1 MRDEELRE
9 FSVLCPAGFE
19 QVLADELKVLG
30 CKRVRPL
37 RGSVAFFGALRD
49 GYRVCLWSRL
59 ASRVVLV
66 AERLAC
72 DSVEDLYAECLG
84 VRWEEHIGEGATIA
98 VETRGGSRRIRDLR
112 FCSLKVKD
120 AVCDRLREV
129 RGSRPSVDAD
139 RPDVLVAV
147 TVREGKATLGIDLGG
162 SSLIDHG
169 YRVPARDRSVAG
181 RSSFV
186 REDMAALL
194 LALGG
199 WQKLCRRSDRARLFD
214 PLGTS
219 PALAVEAACVACDR
233 APRLSKRRWG
243 FTGWAGHDAE
253 AWAEVLR
260 EAESRFEEGRRSG
273 GLVTV
278 AALDAGVRKEI
289 SEMAARTGVSGAL
302 SVRPRSL
309 TEADLG
315 AARVP
320 DSVVVC
326 AVPDDAAAVN
336 GDLPARLA
344 ALAALTRSEALSE
357 SPVAALCTGDM
368 LTYAL
373 GIGPDLGCHVV
384 NGREDAD
391 VLVYPS
397 AAQEARR
404 AASEGREPGSP
415 HRARPSDAD
424 SGDPFDPGP
433 RDPEGPCR
441 DSGDASHAPAE
452 AASAEARQI
461 ELPGGRRLAVL
472 VPTSDQFAARLAKV
486 AKQRAK
492 WASRNGITCY
502 RVYDADLPDYAVTVD
517 LYTGCAATP
526 GKWVVMSE
534 YAAPGSVD
542 PDIARRRLSDA
553 LAIAPRVLGV
563 SPDDVFLKVRRRE
576 KGGSQYAGRGGQ
588 GRVALVEEGGLVFE
602 VNLSDYLDT
611 GLFLD
616 HRIVRSMIRDMAPRT
631 RFLNLFAYTGTAS
644 CYAADGGAYQTTT
657 VDLSNTYLAWA
668 RRNMEQNG
676 FGGRS
681 HEFVQAD
688 VMPWI
693 AETRHTGMRWDLIYI
708 DPPTFSN
715 SARMRKRGFGVQE
728 DHVELL
734 IGASRLLVRGGTIVF
749 SCNLRGFSPDVAA
762 LAKAGVSI
770 EDVTEGTIPEDF
782 ARNAKVHHCYLVR
795 RSD

>member
-1 MRDEELRE
+1 MVDEELRE

-30 CKRVRPL
+30 CRRVRPL
-37 RGSVAFFGALRD
+37 RGSVSFFGTLRE

-66 AERLAC
+66 FERILC
-72 DSVEDLYAECLG
+72 DSVEDLYAECLE
-84 VRWEEHIGEGATIA
+84 VRWEEQIGEGATIA
-98 VETRGGSRRIRDLR
+98 VETRGGSRQIRDTR
-112 FCSLKVKD
+112 FCSLRVKD
-120 AVCDRLREV
+120 AVCDHLREV
-129 RGSRPSVDAD
+129 RGSRPSVDTAQ
-139 RPDVLVAV
+139 PDVLIAV

-162 SSLIDHG
+162 GSLIDHG

-186 REDMAALL
+186 REDMAALIL
-194 LALGG
+194 TLAG
-199 WQKLCRRSDRARLFD
+199 WQKLCRRSDRARLVD

-233 APRLSKRRWG
+233 APRLSRRHWG

-260 EAESRFEEGRRSG
+260 EAESRFEEGRRAG
-273 GLVTV
+273 RLVMV
-278 AALDAGVRKEI
+278 AAVDGGVRGEI
-289 SEMAARTGVSGAL
+289 ADMASRTGVAGAL
-302 SVRPRSL
+302 AVRARSFS
-309 TEADLG
+309 EADLG
-315 AARVP
+315 EGRLP
-320 DSVVVC
+320 DSVVAC
-326 AVPDDAAAVN
+326 AVPDDTAAVN

-344 ALAALTRSEALSE
+344 SLASLTRSAALSE
-357 SPVAALCTGDM
+357 SPVAALCSGDM
-368 LTYAL
+368 LTYSL
-373 GIGPDLGCHVV
+373 GIDPDLCCHVV
-384 NGREDAD
+384 NGRDDAD

-404 AASEGREPGSP
+404 AAAEGREP
-415 HRARPSDAD
+415 RAARRAERPAEPS
-424 SGDPFDPGP
+424 SGDDRGG
-433 RDPEGPCR
+433 RD
-441 DSGDASHAPAE
+441 DE
-452 AASAEARQI
+452 AARVPARGAAPEACQI
-461 ELPGGRRLAVL
+461 DLPDGQRLSVL
-472 VPTSDQFAARLAKV
+472 VPASDQFAARLAKV

-517 LYTGCAATP
+517 LYQGCAATP
-526 GKWVVMSE
+526 GRWVVMSE
-534 YAAPGSVD
+534 YAAPSSVD

-563 SPDDVFLKVRRRE
+563 SPDDVFFKVRRRE
-576 KGGSQYAGRGGQ
+576 KGGSQYAGRGSQ
-588 GRVALVEEGGLVFE
+588 GRTALVEEGGLVFE

-611 GLFLD
+611 GLFFD

-676 FGGRS
+676 FGGRA

-715 SARMRKRGFGVQE
+715 SARMRKRDGFDVQE

-734 IGASRLLVRGGTIVF
+734 IGASRLLVRGGTILF
-749 SCNLRGFSPDVAA
+749 SCNLRGFTPDVAA

-770 EDVTEGTIPEDF
+770 EDVTEGTIPEDY
-782 ARNAKVHHCYLVR
+782 ARNAKIHHCYLVR